1 MSIFLLPYSD
11 MAWTIV
17 HYYYYYYYYYY
28 YFKVILDEYFI
39 QTWFPFSVPASYA
52 FFQSRINNQ
61 GKNDVLIVAN
71 G

>member
-39 QTWFPFSVPASYA
+39 QTWFPFSVPA
-52 FFQSRINNQ
+52 NQ